1 MVMSGYQYSMPLKL
15 LNNVL
20 DNCLL
25 TNPAITMLGPPRII
39 IMIMRKTIWCF
50 VLQFGN
56 SAYYW
61 HSYRSIE
68 QNNVTFTTLEP
79 IVLDIYCLTIVCRLY
94 AVE

>member
-1 MVMSGYQYSMPLKL
+1 MIMSGYQNITLLKL

-25 TNPAITMLGPPRII
+25 TKPASTLLGPPRII
-39 IMIMRKTIWCF
+39 IMIMHKTIWCF

-56 SAYYW
+56 SADYW

-68 QNNVTFTTLEP
+68 QNSVTFTTLEP